1 VSAQELLIS
10 VRQYFSAPSIRASV
24 IHIPDTGDPMR
35 KWNRLG
41 VAAVVVAA
49 CLAGV
54 NRANAAPLILNGG
67 FEAGFASW
75 TRADQLGGDGTFSVQ
90 SGTASPLNGDPV
102 PAPPEGL
109 NAAMTD
115 AGAPG
120 SHALYQDFVVNTT
133 SGLLTFDLFIANRGD
148 RFENPAVGLDFSTPA
163 INQQVRIDIML
174 STADPFSVAPSDV
187 LLNLYQSQP
196 GDALVAGYTPMSFD
210 ISALLAANLSKTLRF
225 RVAEVD
231 NLAPL
236 QVGLDNVALNAVPE
250 PASLLLMGAGVAAL
264 LVRRRSA

>member
-1 VSAQELLIS
+1 
-10 VRQYFSAPSIRASV
+10 
-24 IHIPDTGDPMR
+24 MK

-41 VAAVVVAA
+41 VAAVAVAA

-54 NRANAAPLILNGG
+54 SAASAAPLILNGG
-67 FEAGFASW
+67 FEAGFANW
-75 TRADQLGGDGTFSVQ
+75 TTADQLGGDGTFSVQ
-90 SGTASPLNGDPV
+90 SGTASPVNGDPV
-102 PAPPEGL
+102 PAPPEGV

-120 SHALYQDFVVNTT
+120 SHVLYQDFVVNTT

-196 GDALVAGYTPMSFD
+196 GDPLVAGGYTPFSFD
-210 ISALLAANLSKTLRF
+210 ISALLAANLSQTLRF

-231 NLAPL
+231 TLAPL
-236 QVGLDNVALNAVPE
+236 QVGLDNVDLDAVPE
-250 PASLLLMGAGVAAL
+250 PASLLLMGAGFAAL
-264 LVRRRSA
+264 VARRRCA